1 MMTRKIL
8 ILFIALML
16 VSFSLISA
24 VLGERGIIVNN
35 RLRKELE
42 SNEYELDR
50 RDMEIENLR
59 LQDIELST
67 EDGSRSTAMS
77 FGYQV
82 EGDDVHVFETE
93 DDVQDESSDVRM
105 QATEKEKAFTPWGI
119 PFILL
124 ISFCS
129 SFIITVIVWLF
140 TKHKGKTDDSQQEES
155 GDIGDN
161 LIFDK

>member
-1 MMTRKIL
+1 MTRKIL

-16 VSFSLISA
+16 VSFSLLSSI
-24 VLGERGIIVNN
+24 LGERGIIVNN
-35 RLRKELE
+35 RLKKQLTEK
-42 SNEYELDR
+42 EYELDR

-59 LQDIELST
+59 LQDNELST

-82 EGDDVHVFETE
+82 EGDDVHVFDTE
-93 DDVQDESSDVRM
+93 DEVSRRSAGVQEQQSKE
-105 QATEKEKAFTPWGI
+105 EKEFTPWGV

-124 ISFCS
+124 ISFSS
-129 SFIITVIVWLF
+129 SFIITVMVWLF
-140 TKHKGKTDDSQQEES
+140 TRRKGKTDDSQQEES

-161 LIFDK
+161 LNFDT

>member
-1 MMTRKIL
+1 MTRKIL

-16 VSFSLISA
+16 VSFSLISSIM
-24 VLGERGIIVNN
+24 GERGIIVNN
-35 RLRKELE
+35 RLKKQLTEK
-42 SNEYELDR
+42 EYELDR

-59 LQDIELST
+59 LQDNELST

-82 EGDDVHVFETE
+82 EGDDVHVFDTE
-93 DDVQDESSDVRM
+93 DEVSGRSAGVREQESGE
-105 QATEKEKAFTPWGI
+105 EKEFTPWGV

-124 ISFCS
+124 ISFSS
-129 SFIITVIVWLF
+129 SFIITVMVWLF
-140 TKHKGKTDDSQQEES
+140 TRRKGKTDDSQQEES

-161 LIFDK
+161 LNFDT

>member
-1 MMTRKIL
+1 MTRKIL

-16 VSFSLISA
+16 VSFSLISSF
-24 VLGERGIIVNN
+24 LGERGIIVNN
-35 RLRKELE
+35 QLKRQLIDK
-42 SNEYELDR
+42 EYELDR
-50 RDMEIENLR
+50 SDMEIENLR
-59 LQDIELST
+59 LQDNELST

-82 EGDDVHVFETE
+82 EGDDVHVFDT
-93 DDVQDESSDVRM
+93 QDETSPAAARSGDG
-105 QATEKEKAFTPWGI
+105 QEGEAGEFTPWGV

-129 SFIITVIVWLF
+129 SFIITLIVWLF
-140 TKHKGKTDDSQQEES
+140 AKRKGNTDDSQQEES

-161 LIFDK
+161 FNFDR

>member
-1 MMTRKIL
+1 MTRKIL

-16 VSFSLISA
+16 VSFSLISS

-35 RLRKELE
+35 RLRKQLAEK
-42 SNEYELDR
+42 EYELDR

-59 LQDIELST
+59 LQDNELST

-93 DDVQDESSDVRM
+93 DEVSRSTSAGQERKSED
-105 QATEKEKAFTPWGI
+105 EKEFTPWGI

-140 TKHKGKTDDSQQEES
+140 AKRKGKTDDSQQEES

-161 LIFDK
+161 LNFDT